1 MNRKTGRMFFTGKR
15 KCFTG
20 APHDDETA
28 AAFPAVRLQ
37 KAGQRLAQGRIVL
50 CGEYS
55 STLRQVL
62 ECSPQSMLAHAA
74 GPRDANRGRAT
85 RHPLFAPHATVA
97 RRRATCNKTDN
108 QARAPTPGTPKHLFL
123 PTLPPRIL
131 KDMTQTFA
139 ARRAKPFHFFC
150 VSLLREVT
158 KRVYFIGNE
167 RMLIAHDSNR
177 LRFS

>member
-62 ECSPQSMLAHAA
+62 ECFPQGTIRPCARRSVPSRGRRGRNAA
-74 GPRDANRGRAT
+74 GIKGKRRGERGCT
-85 RHPLFAPHATVA
+85 LEEKPLFLQGGKDRTVFGTDDPVVGVHPVAAPVVA
-97 RRRATCNKTDN
+97 
-108 QARAPTPGTPKHLFL
+108 
-123 PTLPPRIL
+123 
-131 KDMTQTFA
+131 
-139 ARRAKPFHFFC
+139 
-150 VSLLREVT
+150 LRGGAEVLGVASAE
-158 KRVYFIGNE
+158 KAFVEEAGGE
-167 RMLIAHDSNR
+167 E
-177 LRFS
+177 